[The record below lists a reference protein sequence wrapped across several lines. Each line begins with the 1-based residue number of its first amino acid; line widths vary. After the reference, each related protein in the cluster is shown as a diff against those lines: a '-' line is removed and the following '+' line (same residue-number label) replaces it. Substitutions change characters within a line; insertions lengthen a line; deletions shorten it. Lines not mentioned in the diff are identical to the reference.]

1 VIGMDREA
9 GQFIVVLFAGGIA
22 AVATAILGDLK
33 YTTLVLGCLAFA
45 CASFLIVRRW
55 GYRE

>member
-1 VIGMDREA
+1 MDREA

-33 YTTLVLGCLAFA
+33 YTALVLGCLAFA